1 MGTVNSLYD
10 LSRGALLADE
20 KALQSTSNNVANQN
34 TDGYTRQV
42 VHWQAGD
49 TVSLSGAQAP
59 TVTVTSVRDRV
70 LEQRIQQATQA
81 QGASAARADV
91 LSQVEQVFSITGAS
105 DTEGSTAV
113 GTALNGLF
121 SSFTSLSA
129 APTDS
134 ATRQAVLSAA
144 STLAG
149 AFNAAASQLTDIS
162 KSVNSGLASSVSQVN
177 GLTTAIAGLNQ
188 QISELAPNSD
198 AGTLED
204 QRQSAIGQLSQL
216 VGLDQIVTEN
226 NGISLTTAGGVS
238 LVSGNTASQLSTVQT
253 GSTTEVR
260 DASGKD
266 VSGALTGG
274 SLGGLLTAQNVD
286 LPAVS
291 GSLDALAYRVATA
304 VNGQNSAGVLS
315 NGSAGGALFAVTATA
330 AGAAAAISVS
340 ATDASAVAAA
350 GAGEGASGTTNALA
364 LAALGTAT
372 DASGQTVAQQLASML
387 SAVGTQSASVS
398 ALNTTQSATVAQ
410 LTSTRDSESAVSLD
424 DEAANLSIY
433 QRSYDAAAKLFSI
446 ADSVMTTA
454 LNLGEATTVS

>member
-1 MGTVNSLYD
+1 
-10 LSRGALLADE
+10 
-20 KALQSTSNNVANQN
+20 
-34 TDGYTRQV
+34 
-42 VHWQAGD
+42 
-49 TVSLSGAQAP
+49 
-59 TVTVTSVRDRV
+59 
-70 LEQRIQQATQA
+70 
-81 QGASAARADV
+81 
-91 LSQVEQVFSITGAS
+91 
-105 DTEGSTAV
+105 
-113 GTALNGLF
+113 
-121 SSFTSLSA
+121 
-129 APTDS
+129 
-134 ATRQAVLSAA
+134 
-144 STLAG
+144 
-149 AFNAAASQLTDIS
+149 
-162 KSVNSGLASSVSQVN
+162 
-177 GLTTAIAGLNQ
+177 
-188 QISELAPNSD
+188 

-226 NGISLTTAGGVS
+226 NGISLTTAGGVP

-274 SLGGLLTAQNVD
+274 SVGGLLTAQNVD

-304 VNGQNSAGVLS
+304 VNAQNSAGVLS
-315 NGSAGGALFAVTATA
+315 NGSAGGALFAVTSTA

-350 GAGEGASGTTNALA
+350 GVGEGASGTTNALA
-364 LAALGTAT
+364 LSALGTAT
-372 DASGQTVAQQLASML
+372 DASGQTVAQQLASLL

-446 ADSVMTTA
+446 ADSIMTTA